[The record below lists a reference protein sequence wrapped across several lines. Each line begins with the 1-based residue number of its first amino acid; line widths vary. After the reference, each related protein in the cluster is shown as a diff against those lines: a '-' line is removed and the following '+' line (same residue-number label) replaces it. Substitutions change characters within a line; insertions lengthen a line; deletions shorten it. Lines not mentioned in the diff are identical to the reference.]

1 MMLMKLPCYW
11 IIYNIVAM
19 SLPVRN
25 VFIMKKQKNAI
36 LLLLLSCSAQEYV
49 YLNVWDLTLKMLI
62 SKIMELKSPEKVEMK
77 WLYTL
82 EMR

>member
-1 MMLMKLPCYW
+1 MLMKLPCYW

-77 WLYTL
+77 WLYIL
-82 EMR
+82 DMR